1 MHKHGLIAAND
12 FFRHQRSRREN
23 KAEDALVVS
32 PQGVSHA
39 VFKPGFLL
47 SAISNNDALKC
58 RVKNDSRVKL

>member
-12 FFRHQRSRREN
+12 FFPPSEVHEN
-23 KAEDALVVS
+23 KAEDALVAS

-47 SAISNNDALKC
+47 STINNNDTLKC
-58 RVKNDSRVKL
+58 

>member
-12 FFRHQRSRREN
+12 FFPPSEETHLLE

-39 VFKPGFLL
+39 VFKLGFLL
-47 SAISNNDALKC
+47 SAINNDALKC